1 MATLWK
7 VESGKSKQT
16 IAPKTWT
23 WVKYPKG
30 IAYNVDKA
38 GQWEWITILR
48 VEFSKGGSVLRG
60 RFGRYPGTDK
70 LDETGHDDKNIGG
83 WDGKVYHLHW
93 SHTIDCDPTMPV
105 GFWIWHDSAAPIVL
119 DGRQI
124 KAKLV

>member
-1 MATLWK
+1 
-7 VESGKSKQT
+7 VE
-16 IAPKTWT
+16 
-23 WVKYPKG
+23 YPKG
-30 IAYNVDKA
+30 IAYKVDKA

-48 VEFSKGGSVLRG
+48 VEFSTGGSVLRG

-93 SHTIDCDPTMPV
+93 AHTIDCDPTMPV
-105 GFWIWHDSAAPIVL
+105 GFWIWHDSAAAIVL